1 MKVALLFPGQGSQKV
16 GMLKNMPKEKII
28 LDTIAEASE
37 ILNRDVLN
45 LDTKEA
51 LKSTNSVQLSL
62 FIYGVAMARFLKKN
76 NIDIDMTL
84 GHSIGAFAA
93 AVASESISFE
103 EALKLVDLRGKLMAK
118 GFPEGYGMGTI
129 IGLNANTIDSLA
141 EKLRD
146 EGEEVYIA
154 TINTKNQT
162 TVSGKLSSINKLFE
176 IVKERGV
183 NKAKILDVSVPSH
196 CILLDSISDE
206 MRKQMQKIEF
216 KMPKAKFVGNCRA
229 RVLWK
234 GEDIKE
240 DLIIGIAKT
249 VKFYD
254 GFVNVYERGIRTFI
268 ECGPGTVLSNMVK
281 GEFSDVKTM
290 STGVLDLN
298 SIVYLANK

>member
-1 MKVALLFPGQGSQKV
+1 MKVALLFPGQGAQKV

-28 LDTIAEASE
+28 LDTIAEASK
-37 ILNRDVLN
+37 ILKRDVLT
-45 LDTKEA
+45 LDTKES

-62 FIYGVAMARFLKKN
+62 FIYGVAMARFLKEN
-76 NIDIDMTL
+76 NVDVDITL

-93 AVASESISFE
+93 AVACESMSFE
-103 EALKLVDLRGKLMAK
+103 DGLRLIDLRGKLMQR

-129 IGLNANTIDSLA
+129 VGLNANTIDSLA

-146 EGEEVYIA
+146 KGEEVYIA

-162 TVSGKLSSINKLFE
+162 TVSGKLSAINKLFDMAKE
-176 IVKERGV
+176 IGV

-254 GFVNVYERGIRTFI
+254 GFVNIYERGIRTFI
-268 ECGPGTVLSNMVK
+268 ECGPGSVLSNMVK
-281 GEFSDVKTM
+281 GEFSDAM
-290 STGVLDLN
+290 AISTGILDLE
-298 SIVYLANK
+298 SIVHLANK

>member
-93 AVASESISFE
+93 AVVSESISFE